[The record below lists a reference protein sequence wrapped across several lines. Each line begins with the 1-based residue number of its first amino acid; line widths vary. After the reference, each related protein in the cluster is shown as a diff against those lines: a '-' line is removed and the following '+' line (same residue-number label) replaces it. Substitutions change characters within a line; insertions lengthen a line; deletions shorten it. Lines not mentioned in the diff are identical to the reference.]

1 MKYLIF
7 GTGDYYNRYKK
18 WFDKDSV
25 LALLDNSPQ
34 KQNTF
39 IDGIEVLS
47 PARGVQL
54 PYDAVII
61 LSFYVKS
68 MKEQLLGLGVPDD
81 KIYHFYD
88 LHKLIKPEARSR
100 PVRYFGKAFELI
112 RDGEC
117 KNKILLLSQDL
128 TFGGPS
134 LALFQG
140 AVVLKAH
147 GYDVVYG
154 SMMDGPLRE
163 KIEEACIPVVVD
175 ENLQVGTMQDC
186 GWLSGFSLIVCNTI
200 NFHVFLSKRNTD
212 ISAIWWL
219 HDSLFFYDGV
229 DKALLQEIDQRN
241 LRVVSVGPVPRQ
253 AIQSFLPDLEV
264 GTLNYGVLDAAQD
277 NRRLREKR
285 DKVCFLTIGY
295 IENRKGQD
303 ILIQAIGMLPEEDRK
318 KAEFYLVGQDSSLM
332 AQQLKEETADWDNIF
347 FTGTVD
353 REEIHR
359 LLTKGDVL
367 ICPSREDP
375 MPTVAAEAMMHSLPC
390 ILSDAAGTAEYI
402 CDGRDGFVFPCQN
415 VSKLAEKIGWCINH
429 CDCLYSMGAEARKI
443 YVSRFSSDVFEREL
457 VKLTDACLNS
467 AHNGAE
473 RDF

>member
-1 MKYLIF
+1 MKYFIF

-47 PARGVQL
+47 PAQGVRL
-54 PYDAVII
+54 SYDAVII

-68 MKEQLLGLGVPDD
+68 MKEQLLELGVSDD

-88 LHKLIKPEARSR
+88 LHKLIKLEACSR
-100 PVRYFGKAFELI
+100 PVRYYGKAFELI

-134 LALFQG
+134 LALFHG
-140 AVVLKAH
+140 AEVLKKHGYAVVYA
-147 GYDVVYG
+147 
-154 SMMDGPLRE
+154 SMLDGPLRT
-163 KIEEACIPVVVD
+163 KIEEAGIPVVVD
-175 ENLQVGTMQDC
+175 ENLQVGKMQDC
-186 GWLSGFSLIVCNTI
+186 GWISGFSLVICSTI
-200 NFHVFLSKRNTD
+200 NFHVFLAGRDTD
-212 ISAIWWL
+212 IPVIWWL

-229 DKALLQEIDQRN
+229 DKALLQGIDRRN

-264 GTLNYGVLDAAQD
+264 GTLNYGVLDTVQD
-277 NRRLREKR
+277 NRRHHEKK

-295 IENRKGQD
+295 IESRKGQD
-303 ILIQAIGMLPEEDRK
+303 ILIQAIRMLPEEDRK

-359 LLTKGDVL
+359 LLAKGDVL

-390 ILSDAAGTAEYI
+390 ILSDAAGTAAYI
-402 CDGRDGFVFPCQN
+402 DNGNDGLIFQSGN
-415 VSKLAEKIGWCINH
+415 ASKLAERISWCIGH
-429 CDCLYSMGAEARKI
+429 YDSLPSMGEAARGV
-443 YVSRFSSDVFEREL
+443 YEARFSSDVFEREL
-457 VKLTDACLNS
+457 MKLINACMN
-467 AHNGAE
+467 E
-473 RDF
+473 KCVYK